1 MSIKSELKAN
11 LQKAREKQAEKER
24 DLELE
29 ARKMIEKFIIP
40 EFRRIA
46 ESRPTASFLEI
57 EFHNNIGGFFYT
69 STINSWEYKKT
80 SQYDPTIVCK
90 AIEIA
95 QDFDIE
101 AKSRDDG
108 GGGRVYSFTLDL
120 NS

>member
-1 MSIKSELKAN
+1 MSIKTELKAI
-11 LQKAREKQAEKER
+11 QKEALETRKKENEKLEKQAKIF
-24 DLELE
+24 
-29 ARKMIEKFIIP
+29 IEKFIIP

-46 ESRPTASFLEI
+46 ESRPMASILKI

-80 SQYDPTIVCK
+80 SQYDHTIVCK

-101 AKSRDDG
+101 AKSCDDG
-108 GGGRVYSFTLDL
+108 AGGVVYVFSVDL
-120 NS
+120 SD